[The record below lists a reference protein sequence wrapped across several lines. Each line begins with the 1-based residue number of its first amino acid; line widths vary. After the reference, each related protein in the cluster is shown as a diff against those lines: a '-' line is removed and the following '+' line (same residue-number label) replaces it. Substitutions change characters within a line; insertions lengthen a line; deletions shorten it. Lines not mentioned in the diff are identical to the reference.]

1 MHLEASTLYTKE
13 KLKEF
18 VWFSFSPRRK
28 SRQKVRSLLITY
40 PILVVV
46 MFGLMLVSD
55 MDNLLLALAVLLA
68 FMALFMFLILL
79 YVPHM
84 QYKKM
89 KDRLADPIQYV
100 FLDDHFTVHSDGPLV
115 SGDTKA
121 TYEALFKA
129 FETDDFFYLFIEPQ
143 RAFIV
148 GKSDFSLGQPEELR
162 ARLRQALGKKFKERT
177 SAKAK

>member
-13 KLKEF
+13 KLKHF

-28 SRQKVRSLLITY
+28 SRQKVRAMLITY
-40 PILVVV
+40 PILVV
-46 MFGLMLVSD
+46 LMLGLTLLSD
-55 MDNLLLALAVLLA
+55 LDSLILALAVLLA
-68 FMALFMFLILL
+68 FITLFLYLMLL

-89 KDRLADPIQYV
+89 KDRMADPIEYV

-121 TYEALFKA
+121 IYEALFKA

-148 GKSDFSLGQPEELR
+148 GKSDFSLGQPDELR

-177 SAKAK
+177 SAKAG